1 MGNFRA
7 SRRSRL
13 TRTKLLMEAE
23 RRMTSMLVIMWHAQY
38 PNFHLR
44 RMSAGVGL
52 CLSLHPDH
60 VRVDGDHNAD
70 SQIYHGERDNHQ
82 AEPLHHTL
90 RLTRSVS
97 FLPAADT
104 SWMSWWRQ
112 SARCWRIWSAQQWRS
127 WQNSSSPRSSQSWWL
142 AKLTPAA
149 YQITNILDITLGIS
163 VTYHIDNSKF
173 CFNPQHVCVG
183 WTYFDRKR
191 NSTLCLYR
199 YTKVKELLKQDDFTY
214 QNWN

>member
-1 MGNFRA
+1 MWELMGIIMPTVRSITA
-7 SRRSRL
+7 SETITRL
-13 TRTKLLMEAE
+13 NLYNSLWAWLGLLYN
-23 RRMTSMLVIMWHAQY
+23 SY
-38 PNFHLR
+38 
-44 RMSAGVGL
+44 
-52 CLSLHPDH
+52 
-60 VRVDGDHNAD
+60 
-70 SQIYHGERDNHQ
+70 
-82 AEPLHHTL
+82 
-90 RLTRSVS
+90 
-97 FLPAADT
+97 LPAADT

-127 WQNSSSPRSSQSWWL
+127 WLNSSSPRSSQSWWL

-173 CFNPQHVCVG
+173 CFNPLHVCVG

-199 YTKVKELLKQDDFTY
+199 HTMVKELLKQDDFTY